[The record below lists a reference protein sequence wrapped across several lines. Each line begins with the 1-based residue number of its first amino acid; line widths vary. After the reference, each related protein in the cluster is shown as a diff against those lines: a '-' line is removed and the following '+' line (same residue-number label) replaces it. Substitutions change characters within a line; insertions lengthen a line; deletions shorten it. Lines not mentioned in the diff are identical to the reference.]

1 MLAKVMLGG
10 GSYTIYEDIKNL
22 NAQVN
27 GMVIGISYDYF
38 KLFDPK
44 VQLSVEEQNSL
55 NESFKNWI
63 ISVLL
68 RQKKNVGVVET
79 CDKATNSQKI
89 LLIDSYSLQ
98 RSEEKCPN
106 CFKFVYFESKEISYY
121 ILTDVPIFICND
133 EGKTIETIK

>member
-27 GMVIGISYDYF
+27 GMVISISYDYF

-44 VQLSVEEQNSL
+44 VQMSVEEQNSL
-55 NESFKNWI
+55 NENFKNWI

-98 RSEEKCPN
+98 RSEEECPN
-106 CFKFVYFESKEISYY
+106 YFKFVYFESKGISYY
-121 ILTDVPIFICND
+121 ILTDVSVFICND